1 MFSNVGLSLR
11 MPILNSLYN
20 RNRIKLAEINLKA
33 VVLQAQTTKVELR
46 HEIELAYLNMNNA
59 WERYQIL
66 QEQVA
71 AYSESFR
78 AADVR
83 FAAGVGTSVDYV
95 IAKNNLD
102 RAQINLISAKYDY
115 FLRKRVLLF
124 YSEEKQY

>member
-1 MFSNVGLSLR
+1 

-20 RNRIKLAEINLKA
+20 RNRIKLAQINLKA
-33 VVLQAQTTKVELR
+33 AGLEAQSTKVLLR
-46 HEIELAYLNMNNA
+46 QEIEQAYLNMNNA
-59 WERYQIL
+59 WARYQIL
-66 QEQVA
+66 VEQVA

-102 RAQINLISAKYDY
+102 RSQINLINAKYDY
-115 FLRKRVLLF
+115 LLRKRVLLF
-124 YSEEKQY
+124 YSNQEK